1 MRPPLESPL
10 FWASMVGGYS
20 LLVWPGVPSR
30 TESYFLKLAFV
41 SLGLFILL
49 VQVLWQNRHLSL
61 RALGSR
67 ALSQLRH
74 PFVALA
80 LLYASW
86 TLVASAF
93 SPFPALSLLGSSDD
107 YQDGSLAE
115 VLFVFL
121 AIAAYYGGREA
132 LKGIRWGLIG
142 SGLVLALWALVEVVL
157 HKGLYYPVAT
167 ADLPLGSFPGKG
179 HLAGFLLFALPPM
192 WPAWGPSLL
201 TALALGVTYT
211 RAALLG
217 LILAY
222 FAGMWRPSY
231 GLKRHLA
238 LGVGLILAVMA
249 GLHLGRYTQ
258 VAGSKELASGTT
270 WETRRILW
278 TTAWRGIIE
287 RPWTGFGGG
296 VFYLYWPRFATKDE
310 ISRLLWLE
318 KGFKVL
324 GVRGMAI
331 LVQKEDGQKVLARTD
346 GWKAHNEFL
355 DLALMWGVPGAAIFV
370 VLALGALVRGFREGE
385 PLLALGLGAY
395 LVFLLLWYMPAEVKG
410 AFWPVLG
417 GLWALKRVGEGRT

>member
-1 MRPPLESPL
+1 
-10 FWASMVGGYS
+10 MVGGYS

-41 SLGLFILL
+41 FLGLLISLL
-49 VQVLWQNRHLSL
+49 QVLWQNRHLSL
-61 RALGSR
+61 KALGSR

-80 LLYASW
+80 LLYAFW

-115 VLFVFL
+115 VLFALL
-121 AIAAYYGGREA
+121 AIAAYYGGRKS

-142 SGLVLALWALVEVVL
+142 SGLVLALWALVEVLL
-157 HKGLYYPVAT
+157 HKGLYYPLTT
-167 ADLPLGSFPGKG
+167 ANLPVGSFPGKG

-192 WPAWGPSLL
+192 WAAWGSSLL

-211 RAALLG
+211 RAALFG
-217 LILAY
+217 LSLAY
-222 FAGMWRPSY
+222 FAGMWRPPY
-231 GLKRHLA
+231 GLRRHLA
-238 LGVGLILAVMA
+238 LGVGLTLAVMA

-296 VFYLYWPRFATKDE
+296 VFYLYWARFATKDE
-310 ISRLLWLE
+310 ISRLMWLE
-318 KGFKVL
+318 GRSKVL
-324 GVRGMAI
+324 EVRGIAI
-331 LVQKEDGQKVLARTD
+331 LARKEDGQKVLVRIN

-355 DLALMWGVPGAAIFV
+355 DLALMWGVPGATIFV
-370 VLALGALVRGFREGE
+370 ALALGALVRGFRERE

-395 LVFLLLWYMPAEVKG
+395 LVFF
-410 AFWPVLG
+410 AFLVY
-417 GLWALKRVGEGRT
+417 ARR